1 MNAGRLVLFM
11 ALAGPIIW
19 PTHGSGPPSPRATI
33 VPIDPSAFRAHAT
46 QDVSTREISL
56 TITEGTSMAA
66 AFCRAAGGWTAIDLL
81 GSIWLL
87 KGYGGEAK
95 KITPDLLEA
104 RQPTWSPD
112 CESIAFQ
119 GYDDGAWHIYVMARD
134 GHNLRALTAG
144 VFDDREPD
152 WSHDGLRITFS
163 SDRAGGT
170 YTIWQVI
177 VATGEVGQVSRREG
191 SMPSWAPNDREI
203 TFLSSDAVRG
213 GQVNP
218 SPTPGIWGIDTQGAE
233 RLLFSTKDTGMSS
246 PPGWSYDGRQLAFT
260 SRSHLYVGGQP
271 VSKNEDVFP
280 FRPQWISRN
289 ELLYTA
295 DGHIKRRSILY
306 DTVVD
311 IPFKATVKLQRP
323 IYSIAQRA
331 FDASEPRRLNGIVT
345 PVVSPDGKTVAFVAM
360 GDLWLMPI
368 GGRPARLTDDEA
380 VELDPAWSPDG
391 TQLAFS
397 CDRGGQ
403 MDLWIHDFRTARDTR
418 LTHDGGATGA
428 AWSPDGAHIAYL

>member
-19 PTHGSGPPSPRATI
+19 PTHGSGPPSRRARI
-33 VPIDPSAFRAHAT
+33 VPIDPSAFRANAT

-87 KGYGGEAK
+87 RGFGGEAR

-104 RQPTWSPD
+104 RQPTWSPT

-280 FRPQWISRN
+280 FRPQWISRPP
-289 ELLYTA
+289 LTSRS
-295 DGHIKRRSILY
+295 RR
-306 DTVVD
+306 
-311 IPFKATVKLQRP
+311 R
-323 IYSIAQRA
+323 
-331 FDASEPRRLNGIVT
+331 
-345 PVVSPDGKTVAFVAM
+345 
-360 GDLWLMPI
+360 
-368 GGRPARLTDDEA
+368 
-380 VELDPAWSPDG
+380 
-391 TQLAFS
+391 
-397 CDRGGQ
+397 
-403 MDLWIHDFRTARDTR
+403 
-418 LTHDGGATGA
+418 
-428 AWSPDGAHIAYL
+428 